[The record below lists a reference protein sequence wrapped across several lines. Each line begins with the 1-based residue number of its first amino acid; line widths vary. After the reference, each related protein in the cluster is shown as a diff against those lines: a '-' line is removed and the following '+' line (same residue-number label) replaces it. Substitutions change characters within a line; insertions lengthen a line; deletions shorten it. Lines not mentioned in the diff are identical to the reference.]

1 MNANPY
7 PYRLRVG
14 DVIEIDGRACPIV
27 RVTESAAVAAVAQPK
42 RIFRTLA
49 GKLVQLQPAPH
60 LARISPNSDCP
71 ILNR

>member
-14 DVIEIDGRACPIV
+14 DVIEIDGRPCPII

-49 GKLVQLQPAPH
+49 GKLVQLQPAPT